1 MTATPHKIPHR
12 TARRYVGQ
20 TIRVQWSATIA
31 APRDRMKVCAPR
43 DATLCHVSFVATLE
57 LVSEH
62 HALLEAWIGTPTGER
77 PVLRRQP
84 VTCTIASDDGLL
96 HVDAELDDRRV
107 LALTLDTAGK
117 NERLLYV
124 RTTLLAEAGFAPGAH
139 DPPVASMLTE
149 SRDAAS
155 A

>member
-12 TARRYVGQ
+12 TARRHVGR

-31 APRDRMKVCAPR
+31 APRDRMKVCADR
-43 DATLCHVSFVATLE
+43 GSSVCEVSFVTAIE

-62 HALLEAWIGTPTGER
+62 HALLEAWIAAPAGER

-96 HVDAELDDRRV
+96 HVDAELEGRCV
-107 LALTLDTAGK
+107 LALTLETVGEG
-117 NERLLYV
+117 ERVLYA
-124 RTTLLAEAGFAPGAH
+124 RTPLLAEAGFAPGAH
-139 DPPVASMLTE
+139 DPPIAVLTAE
-149 SRDAAS
+149 QHDAAS